1 MMAIRYIKSDP
12 STFLIQY
19 RNGQIRRKG
28 VGLSFFYYAP
38 ATSLVAVPVG
48 SQDAPF
54 MIKESTSDFQEVTV
68 QGQVV
73 FKVLDP
79 EKLATMMNYTL
90 DATAAGYVSKD
101 PEKLPSRIINLVE
114 VLVRAEVQQMGL
126 RDALSA
132 GKRLVT
138 TVREQ
143 LRGSPVLAEL
153 GVSIVDLAIQ
163 AVRPAP
169 ETSRALEASVRE
181 QLLQE
186 ADEAIY
192 LRRNS
197 AVEQERTIKENE
209 LKTELAVDAKKRE
222 IREAKMD
229 AERAIKDKER
239 QIRKDDMEA
248 EVAMEE
254 RRKALVEMAVENER
268 KQGEAKA
275 YVVEKML
282 SAVNKLDPAF
292 VEAIAN
298 SGMEPDRIIAQAFKG
313 LAANAQRIG
322 NLNIS
327 PDLLERL
334 MQGSSK

>member
-282 SAVNKLDPAF
+282 SAVNRLDPAF

>member
-12 STFLIQY
+12 STYLIQY
-19 RNGQIRRKG
+19 RNGEIRRKG

-48 SQDAPF
+48 SQDVPF

-68 QGQVV
+68 QGQAVYQV
-73 FKVLDP
+73 RDP
-79 EKLATMMNYTL
+79 EKLARMMNYTL
-90 DATAAGYVSKD
+90 NAAAAGYVSQD
-101 PEKLPSRIINLVE
+101 PEKLGNRIINLVE
-114 VLVRAEVQQMGL
+114 VLVRAEIQRMGL
-126 RDALSA
+126 REALA
-132 GKRLVT
+132 AAKGLVA
-138 TVREQ
+138 TVRDQ
-143 LRGSPVLAEL
+143 LKGSPVLAEL
-153 GVSIVDLAIQ
+153 GVVIIDFAIQ
-163 AVRPAP
+163 AVRPVP
-169 ETSRALEASVRE
+169 ETARALEAAVRE
-181 QLLQE
+181 QLLKE

-197 AVEQERTIKENE
+197 AVEQERSIKENE
-209 LKTELAVDAKKRE
+209 LRTELAVDAKKRE

-254 RRKALVEMAVENER
+254 RRKTLVEMAVENER

-275 YVVEKML
+275 YVVEQML

-313 LAANAQRIG
+313 LAANAERIG

-327 PDLLERL
+327 PELLERL
-334 MQGSSK
+334 MQGGGK

>member
-1 MMAIRYIKSDP
+1 MLAIRYIKSDP
-12 STFLIQY
+12 STYLIQY
-19 RNGQIRRKG
+19 RGGGIRRKG

-38 ATSLVAVPVG
+38 STSLVAVPVG

-73 FKVLDP
+73 FQVRDP
-79 EKLATMMNYTL
+79 EKLAQMMNYTL
-90 DATAAGYVSKD
+90 DAAGAAYVSQD
-101 PEKLPSRIINLVE
+101 PEKLSGRIINLVE
-114 VLVRAEVQQMGL
+114 VLVRAEIQQMGL
-126 RDALSA
+126 RAALSA
-132 GKRLVT
+132 AKQLVST
-138 TVREQ
+138 IRDQ
-143 LRGSPVLAEL
+143 LRASPVLAEL
-153 GVSIVDLAIQ
+153 GVAVIDLAIQ

-169 ETSRALEASVRE
+169 ETARALEASVRE
-181 QLLQE
+181 QLLKE
-186 ADEAIY
+186 ADDAIY
-192 LRRNS
+192 LRRNA
-197 AVEQERTIKENE
+197 AVEQERSIKENE
-209 LKTELAVDAKKRE
+209 LRTELAVDAKKRE

-239 QIRKDDMEA
+239 QIRKDDMES
-248 EVAMEE
+248 EVALEE

-275 YVVEKML
+275 YVVEQML
-282 SAVNKLDPAF
+282 GAVNKLDPAF

-313 LAANAQRIG
+313 LAANAERIG

-327 PDLLERL
+327 PELLERL
-334 MQGSSK
+334 MQGRAQ

>member
-1 MMAIRYIKSDP
+1 MLAIRYIKSDP
-12 STFLIQY
+12 STYLIQY
-19 RNGQIRRKG
+19 RGGSIRRKG

-38 ATSLVAVPVG
+38 STSLVAVPVG

-73 FKVLDP
+73 FQVRDP
-79 EKLATMMNYTL
+79 EKLAQMMNYTL
-90 DATAAGYVSKD
+90 DAAGAAYVSQD
-101 PEKLPSRIINLVE
+101 PEKLSGRIINLVE
-114 VLVRAEVQQMGL
+114 VLVRAEIQQMGL
-126 RDALSA
+126 RAALSA
-132 GKRLVT
+132 AKQLVST
-138 TVREQ
+138 IRDQ
-143 LRGSPVLAEL
+143 LRASPVLSEL
-153 GVSIVDLAIQ
+153 GVAVIDLAIQ

-169 ETSRALEASVRE
+169 ETARALEASVRE
-181 QLLQE
+181 QLLKE
-186 ADEAIY
+186 ADDAIY
-192 LRRNS
+192 LRRNA
-197 AVEQERTIKENE
+197 AVEQERSIKENE
-209 LKTELAVDAKKRE
+209 LRTELAVDAKKRE

-239 QIRKDDMEA
+239 QIRKDDMES
-248 EVAMEE
+248 EVALEE

-275 YVVEKML
+275 YVVEQML
-282 SAVNKLDPAF
+282 GAVNKLDPAF

-313 LAANAQRIG
+313 LAANAERIG

-327 PDLLERL
+327 PELLERL
-334 MQGSSK
+334 MQGRAQ